1 MFRAISKTEKEKKSM
16 DVLIVEPEKS
26 PRMANITGDLNSL
39 QQVVGG
45 YIEAVYPYDDP
56 VAIVCHEEGKLIGLP
71 LNRKLEDYDIIA
83 GTFIVC
89 GLGEEDFDSLTP
101 ELAEKYREKF
111 ADPEIF
117 MKMGNHIVAIPI
129 KPKDELHVAKP
140 KQKSTEP
147 EL

>member
-1 MFRAISKTEKEKKSM
+1 MFRAISGTEKEKKSM
-16 DVLIVEPEKS
+16 DVLIVEPEKV
-26 PRMANITGDLNSL
+26 PRMASITGDLNSL

-45 YIEAVYPYDDP
+45 HIEAVYPYDDP

-83 GTFIVC
+83 GTFIIC

-117 MKMGNHIVAIPI
+117 MKMGSRIVAIPI
-129 KPKDELHVAKP
+129 KPKDDLYVAKP

>member
-1 MFRAISKTEKEKKSM
+1 M
-16 DVLIVEPEKS
+16 DVLIVEPEKV
-26 PRMANITGDLNSL
+26 PRMASITGDLNSL

-83 GTFIVC
+83 GTFIIC

-117 MKMGNHIVAIPI
+117 MKMGNRIVAIPI
-129 KPKDELHVAKP
+129 KPKDELYVAKP

>member
-1 MFRAISKTEKEKKSM
+1 M

-26 PRMANITGDLNSL
+26 PRMASITGDLNSL

-56 VAIVCHEEGKLIGLP
+56 IAIVCHEEGKLIGLP

-89 GLGEEDFDSLTP
+89 GLGEEDFDSLSP

-117 MKMGNHIVAIPI
+117 MKMGSRIVVIPI
-129 KPKDELHVAKP
+129 KPKDELHVAKL
-140 KQKSTEP
+140 KQKSIEP

>member
-117 MKMGNHIVAIPI
+117 MKMGNRIVAIPI
-129 KPKDELHVAKP
+129 KIGRASCRERV
-140 KQKSTEP
+140 
-147 EL
+147 

>member
-1 MFRAISKTEKEKKSM
+1 M
-16 DVLIVEPEKS
+16 DVLIVEPEKA
-26 PRMANITGDLNSL
+26 PRMASINGDLNSL

-56 VAIVCHEEGKLIGLP
+56 IAIVCHEEGKLIGLP

-117 MKMGNHIVAIPI
+117 MKMGSRIVAIPI
-129 KPKDELHVAKP
+129 KPKGELHVGKP

>member
-1 MFRAISKTEKEKKSM
+1 M
-16 DVLIVEPEKS
+16 DVLIVEPEKA
-26 PRMANITGDLNSL
+26 PRMASIAGDLNSL

-83 GTFIVC
+83 GTFIIC

-117 MKMGNHIVAIPI
+117 MKMGNRIVAIPI
-129 KPKDELHVAKP
+129 KPKDELYVAKP

>member
-1 MFRAISKTEKEKKSM
+1 M
-16 DVLIVEPEKS
+16 DVLIVEPEKV
-26 PRMANITGDLNSL
+26 PRMASITGDLNSL

-45 YIEAVYPYDDP
+45 HIEAVYPYDDP

-117 MKMGNHIVAIPI
+117 MKMGNRIVAIPI
-129 KPKDELHVAKP
+129 KPKDDLHVAKP

>member
-16 DVLIVEPEKS
+16 DVLIVEPEKA

-117 MKMGNHIVAIPI
+117 MKMGSRIVAIPI
-129 KPKDELHVAKP
+129 KPKDEIHIAKP
-140 KQKSTEP
+140 KHKSTEP

>member
-16 DVLIVEPEKS
+16 DVLIVEPEKAS
-26 PRMANITGDLNSL
+26 RMASIAGDLNSL

-71 LNRKLEDYDIIA
+71 LNRKLEDNDIIA

-117 MKMGNHIVAIPI
+117 MKMGNRIVAIPI

>member
-1 MFRAISKTEKEKKSM
+1 MFPAISGTEKEKKSM
-16 DVLIVEPEKS
+16 DVLIVEPEKV
-26 PRMANITGDLNSL
+26 PRMASITGDLNSL

-45 YIEAVYPYDDP
+45 YIEAIYPYDDP
-56 VAIVCHEEGKLIGLP
+56 IAIVCHEEGKLIGLP

-117 MKMGNHIVAIPI
+117 MKMGSRIVAIPI
-129 KPKDELHVAKP
+129 KPKGELHVGKP

>member
-16 DVLIVEPEKS
+16 DVLIVELEKA
-26 PRMANITGDLNSL
+26 PRMASITGDLNSL

-56 VAIVCHEEGKLIGLP
+56 VAIICHEEGKLIGLP

-89 GLGEEDFDSLTP
+89 GLGEEDFDSLSP

-117 MKMGNHIVAIPI
+117 MKMGSRIVAIPI
-129 KPKDELHVAKP
+129 KPKGELHVGKP

>member
-16 DVLIVEPEKS
+16 DVLIVEPEKV
-26 PRMANITGDLNSL
+26 PRMASITGDLNSL
-39 QQVVGG
+39 QQIVGG

-117 MKMGNHIVAIPI
+117 MKMGSRIVAIPI
-129 KPKDELHVAKP
+129 KLKDDLHVAKP

>member
-1 MFRAISKTEKEKKSM
+1 M

-26 PRMANITGDLNSL
+26 PRMANIRGDLESL
-39 QQVVGG
+39 QNAVGG

-117 MKMGNHIVAIPI
+117 MKMGSRIVAIPI
-129 KPKDELHVAKP
+129 KPKGELHVGKP

>member
-1 MFRAISKTEKEKKSM
+1 M
-16 DVLIVEPEKS
+16 DVLIVEPEKA
-26 PRMANITGDLNSL
+26 PRMASITGDLNSL

-56 VAIVCHEEGKLIGLP
+56 VAIVCNEEVKLIGLP
-71 LNRKLEDYDIIA
+71 LNRKLEDHDIIA

-117 MKMGNHIVAIPI
+117 MKMGSRIVAIPI
-129 KPKDELHVAKP
+129 KPKDELHVDKP
-140 KQKSTEP
+140 KQKSSEP